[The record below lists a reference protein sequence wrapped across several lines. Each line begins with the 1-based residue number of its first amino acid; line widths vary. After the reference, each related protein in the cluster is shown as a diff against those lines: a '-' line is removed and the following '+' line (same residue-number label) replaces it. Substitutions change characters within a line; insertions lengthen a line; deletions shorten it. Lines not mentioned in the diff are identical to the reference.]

1 MVIVAIKK
9 PTSEMVFNPTP
20 TEKLESQDT
29 IVVIG
34 KQEDLERMNEVL
46 G

>member
-1 MVIVAIKK
+1 VVIVAIKK
-9 PTSEMVFNPTP
+9 PTSEMIFNPTP

-34 KQEDLERMNEVL
+34 KEEDLKRMNEVL